1 MDSMTRTHW
10 LLVILIGLLVWGF
23 GWTADVAAVEFIGF
37 VVTVAAVVTMLATGK
52 GRA

>member
-10 LLVILIGLLVWGF
+10 LLVILIGLLVWAF
-23 GWTADVAAVEFIGF
+23 GWTADVPAAEFIGF
-37 VVTVAAVVTMLATGK
+37 IVTIAAVVTMLATGR